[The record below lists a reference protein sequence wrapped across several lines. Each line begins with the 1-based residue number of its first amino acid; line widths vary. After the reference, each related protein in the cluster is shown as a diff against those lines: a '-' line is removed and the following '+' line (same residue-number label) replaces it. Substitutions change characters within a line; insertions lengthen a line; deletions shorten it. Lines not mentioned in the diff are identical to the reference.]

1 MRQPKLIDYILLT
14 TLSLIWAS
22 AFFNIK
28 IATYSFGP
36 VTIAFLRV
44 FFGAIPVLL
53 LCYYKNI
60 KIEAF
65 SKDWH
70 WFAMI
75 GFINLVA
82 PFFLIAYGVKSV
94 QSNLAAILMSTTP
107 LSSTVLGHFFT
118 KNEKFNLIKTFGILI
133 GFSGIVFLFSDN
145 ILIDENNF
153 TSALLILLGSTCY
166 VVGGVLTLK
175 ISKKKNENVTGSILI
190 WAIIYVRAFG
200 LGPFAG
206 LLSIFTADVGTLG
219 KLFSEATDNADKKQ
233 IEGITATGSNKS
245 SIIRYGLIPQIFP
258 IFISQSLYF
267 FESNTRSA
275 VILGVVGAGGIGL
288 QLTERM
294 KAQYWDQTLFII
306 VLILIMVAIIDSISR
321 AIRKRIIYE

>member
-14 TLSLIWAS
+14 VLALIWAS

-28 IATYSFGP
+28 IATYSYGP

-53 LCYYKNI
+53 LCFYKKI

-107 LSSTVLGHFFT
+107 LSSTILGHFYT
-118 KNEKFNLIKTFGILI
+118 KNEKFNFIKTIGILI
-133 GFSGIVFLFSDN
+133 GFSGIVYLFSDN
-145 ILIDENNF
+145 LLINDSNF
-153 TSALLILLGSTCY
+153 ISALLILLGSTCY
-166 VVGGVLTLK
+166 VIGGVLTLK

-190 WAIIYVRAFG
+190 WAII
-200 LGPFAG
+200 
-206 LLSIFTADVGTLG
+206 I
-219 KLFSEATDNADKKQ
+219 
-233 IEGITATGSNKS
+233 
-245 SIIRYGLIPQIFP
+245 LIPLVS
-258 IFISQSLYF
+258 FIEKPWNLNPSVQSTM
-267 FESNTRSA
+267 S
-275 VILGVVGAGGIGL
+275 VIYLGVVSTGL
-288 QLTERM
+288 AWLLRFRILKNNGLIFQSQVSYLIPIFGMILSYIFLKEMITPKILVSLT
-294 KAQYWDQTLFII
+294 A
-306 VLILIMVAIIDSISR
+306 VAVGLYFV
-321 AIRKRIIYE
+321 RKSKLPS

>member
-1 MRQPKLIDYILLT
+1 MKQPNLLDYVLLT
-14 TLSLIWAS
+14 ILALIWAS

-28 IATYSFGP
+28 IATFSFGP

-53 LCYYKNI
+53 LCYFKNI

-82 PFFLIAYGVKSV
+82 PFFLIAYGVQSV

-107 LSSTVLGHFFT
+107 LSSTILGHFYT
-118 KNEKFNLIKTFGILI
+118 KNEKFNFVKTIGILI
-133 GFSGIVFLFSDN
+133 GFAGIVFLFSDN
-145 ILIDENNF
+145 LLIDENNF

-166 VVGGVLTLK
+166 VIGGVLTLK

-190 WAIIYVRAFG
+190 WATIILIPLVIFIEQPWNLTPRLDSTISVIYLG
-200 LGPFAG
+200 LVSTGIAW
-206 LLSIFTADVGTLG
+206 LLRFKILV
-219 KLFSEATDNADKKQ
+219 N
-233 IEGITATGSNKS
+233 N
-245 SIIRYGLIPQIFP
+245 GLIFQSQVSYLIP
-258 IFISQSLYF
+258 IFGTILSYIFLKELITFKVLVSLIAVVIGIYF
-267 FESNTRSA
+267 
-275 VILGVVGAGGIGL
+275 VK
-288 QLTERM
+288 
-294 KAQYWDQTLFII
+294 KA
-306 VLILIMVAIIDSISR
+306 
-321 AIRKRIIYE
+321 K

>member
-1 MRQPKLIDYILLT
+1 MRQPKLLDYLLLT
-14 TLSLIWAS
+14 ILALIWAS

-53 LCYYKNI
+53 LCYFKNI

-70 WFAMI
+70 WYAMI

-107 LSSTVLGHFFT
+107 LSSTILAHFYT
-118 KNEKFNLIKTFGILI
+118 KNEKFNFVKTIGIMI

-145 ILIDENNF
+145 LLIDENNF
-153 TSALLILLGSTCY
+153 ISALLILLGSTCY
-166 VVGGVLTLK
+166 VIGGVLTLK

-190 WAIIYVRAFG
+190 WATIILIPLVSFIEQPWELTPRLDSTISVIYLG
-200 LGPFAG
+200 LVSTGIAW
-206 LLSIFTADVGTLG
+206 LLRFRILVT
-219 KLFSEATDNADKKQ
+219 N
-233 IEGITATGSNKS
+233 
-245 SIIRYGLIPQIFP
+245 GLIFQSQVSYLIP
-258 IFISQSLYF
+258 IFG
-267 FESNTRSA
+267 T
-275 VILGVVGAGGIGL
+275 ILSYIFL
-288 QLTERM
+288 KELITF
-294 KAQYWDQTLFII
+294 K
-306 VLILIMVAIIDSISR
+306 VLISLIAVCVGIYFV
-321 AIRKRIIYE
+321 RKADYQKTI

>member
-1 MRQPKLIDYILLT
+1 MKQPKLLDYVLLT
-14 TLSLIWAS
+14 VLALIWAS

-36 VTIAFLRV
+36 ATIAFLRV

-53 LCYYKNI
+53 LCYFK
-60 KIEAF
+60 KVKFEAF
-65 SKDWH
+65 SKDWY

-107 LSSTVLGHFFT
+107 LSSTILGHFYT
-118 KNEKFNLIKTFGILI
+118 KNEKFNFIKTIGILI

-145 ILIDENNF
+145 LLIDENNF

-166 VVGGVLTLK
+166 VIGGVLTLK

-190 WAIIYVRAFG
+190 WATIILIPLVSFIEQPWELTPRLDSTISVIYLG
-200 LGPFAG
+200 LVSTGIAW
-206 LLSIFTADVGTLG
+206 LLRFRILV
-219 KLFSEATDNADKKQ
+219 KN
-233 IEGITATGSNKS
+233 
-245 SIIRYGLIPQIFP
+245 GLIFQSQVSYLIP
-258 IFISQSLYF
+258 IFG
-267 FESNTRSA
+267 T
-275 VILGVVGAGGIGL
+275 ILSYIFL
-288 QLTERM
+288 KELITF
-294 KAQYWDQTLFII
+294 K
-306 VLILIMVAIIDSISR
+306 VLISLIAVVLG
-321 AIRKRIIYE
+321 IYFVKKAN

>member
-1 MRQPKLIDYILLT
+1 MRQPKLLDYLL
-14 TLSLIWAS
+14 LLLLALIWAS

-82 PFFLIAYGVKSV
+82 PFFLIAYGVQSV

-107 LSSTVLGHFFT
+107 LSSTVLAHFYT
-118 KNEKFNLIKTFGILI
+118 KNEKFNFIKTFGILI
-133 GFSGIVFLFSDN
+133 GFSGILYLFSDN
-145 ILIDENNF
+145 LLIDENNF
-153 TSALLILLGSTCY
+153 LSALLILLGSTCY
-166 VVGGVLTLK
+166 VIGGVLTLK

-190 WAIIYVRAFG
+190 WAVIILIPLVSFIEQPWNVTPRLDSTISVIY
-200 LGPFAG
+200 LG
-206 LLSIFTADVGTLG
+206 
-219 KLFSEATDNADKKQ
+219 LFST
-233 IEGITATGSNKS
+233 GIAWLLRFRILVNN
-245 SIIRYGLIPQIFP
+245 GLIFQSQVSYLIP
-258 IFISQSLYF
+258 IFGTILSYVFLKELITIKVLVSLLAVCVGIYF
-267 FESNTRSA
+267 
-275 VILGVVGAGGIGL
+275 VK
-288 QLTERM
+288 
-294 KAQYWDQTLFII
+294 KA
-306 VLILIMVAIIDSISR
+306 
-321 AIRKRIIYE
+321 K

>member
-1 MRQPKLIDYILLT
+1 MRQPKLIDYFLLT
-14 TLSLIWAS
+14 LLALIWAS

-53 LCYYKNI
+53 ICYYKNI

-107 LSSTVLGHFFT
+107 LSSTVLGHFYT
-118 KNEKFNLIKTFGILI
+118 KNEKFNFIKTFGILI
-133 GFSGIVFLFSDN
+133 GFSGIIYLFSDN
-145 ILIDENNF
+145 LLIDENNF
-153 TSALLILLGSTCY
+153 LSALLILLGSTCY
-166 VVGGVLTLK
+166 VIGGVLTLK

-190 WAIIYVRAFG
+190 WAIIILIPLVVFIEQPWNIIPRLDSTISVVYLG
-200 LGPFAG
+200 LVSTGIAW
-206 LLSIFTADVGTLG
+206 LLRFRILV
-219 KLFSEATDNADKKQ
+219 N
-233 IEGITATGSNKS
+233 N
-245 SIIRYGLIPQIFP
+245 GLIFQSQVSYLIP
-258 IFISQSLYF
+258 IFG
-267 FESNTRSA
+267 T
-275 VILGVVGAGGIGL
+275 ILSYIFL
-288 QLTERM
+288 KELITF
-294 KAQYWDQTLFII
+294 K
-306 VLILIMVAIIDSISR
+306 VLISLAAVSVGIYFV
-321 AIRKRIIYE
+321 RKADNKKFF

>member
-1 MRQPKLIDYILLT
+1 MRQPKIIDYLL
-14 TLSLIWAS
+14 LVLLALIWAS

-28 IATYSFGP
+28 IATYSYGP

-82 PFFLIAYGVKSV
+82 PFFLIAYGVQSV

-107 LSSTVLGHFFT
+107 LSSTVLGHFYT
-118 KNEKFNLIKTFGILI
+118 TNEKFNFIKTFGILI
-133 GFSGIVFLFSDN
+133 GFSGILYLFSDN
-145 ILIDENNF
+145 LLIDENNYI
-153 TSALLILLGSTCY
+153 SALLILLGSTCY

-190 WAIIYVRAFG
+190 WATIILIPLVSFIEQPWNLTPRLDSTVSVIYLG
-200 LGPFAG
+200 LVSTGIA
-206 LLSIFTADVGTLG
+206 LLLRFRILV
-219 KLFSEATDNADKKQ
+219 N
-233 IEGITATGSNKS
+233 N
-245 SIIRYGLIPQIFP
+245 GLIFQSQVSYLIP
-258 IFISQSLYF
+258 IFG
-267 FESNTRSA
+267 T
-275 VILGVVGAGGIGL
+275 ILSYIFL
-288 QLTERM
+288 KELITT
-294 KAQYWDQTLFII
+294 K
-306 VLILIMVAIIDSISR
+306 VLISLIAVSVGIYFV
-321 AIRKRIIYE
+321 RKADYKKTT

>member
-14 TLSLIWAS
+14 CLALIWAS

-28 IATYSFGP
+28 IATNSFGP
-36 VTIAFLRV
+36 ITIAFLRV

-53 LCYYKNI
+53 LCFYKKI

-82 PFFLIAYGVKSV
+82 PFFLIAYGIKEV

-107 LSSTVLGHFFT
+107 LSSTILGHFFT
-118 KNEKFNLIKTFGILI
+118 NNEKFNFIKTIGTLI
-133 GFSGIVFLFSDN
+133 GFSGIVYLFSDN
-145 ILIDENNF
+145 LLINDNNF
-153 TSALLILLGSTCY
+153 ISALLILLGSTCY

-190 WAIIYVRAFG
+190 WAVIILIPMVSILEKPWQVIPTTGATISVIYLG
-200 LGPFAG
+200 L
-206 LLSIFTADVGTLG
+206 V
-219 KLFSEATDNADKKQ
+219 
-233 IEGITATGSNKS
+233 ATGLAWLLRFRILKNN
-245 SIIRYGLIPQIFP
+245 GLIFQSQVAYLIP
-258 IFISQSLYF
+258 IFGIILSYIFLKEMITYKVLVSLFAVVIGIYF
-267 FESNTRSA
+267 VKKSD
-275 VILGVVGAGGIGL
+275 L
-288 QLTERM
+288 
-294 KAQYWDQTLFII
+294 K
-306 VLILIMVAIIDSISR
+306 
-321 AIRKRIIYE
+321 

>member
-1 MRQPKLIDYILLT
+1 MRQAKITDYLLLILLA
-14 TLSLIWAS
+14 LIWAS

-28 IATYSFGP
+28 IATYSYGP

-82 PFFLIAYGVKSV
+82 PFYLIAYGVQSV

-107 LSSTVLGHFFT
+107 LSSTVLGHFYT
-118 KNEKFNLIKTFGILI
+118 TNEKFNFIKTFGILI
-133 GFSGIVFLFSDN
+133 GFSGILYLFSDN
-145 ILIDENNF
+145 LLIDENNF
-153 TSALLILLGSTCY
+153 ISALLILLGSTCY
-166 VVGGVLTLK
+166 VIGGVLTLK

-190 WAIIYVRAFG
+190 WATIILIPLVSFIEQPWNLTPRLDSTISVIYLG
-200 LGPFAG
+200 LVSTGIAW
-206 LLSIFTADVGTLG
+206 LLRFRILV
-219 KLFSEATDNADKKQ
+219 N
-233 IEGITATGSNKS
+233 N
-245 SIIRYGLIPQIFP
+245 GLIFQSQVSYLIP
-258 IFISQSLYF
+258 IFGTILSYIFLKELITTKVLTSLIAVSLGIYF
-267 FESNTRSA
+267 VR
-275 VILGVVGAGGIGL
+275 
-288 QLTERM
+288 
-294 KAQYWDQTLFII
+294 KADYKKTT
-306 VLILIMVAIIDSISR
+306 
-321 AIRKRIIYE
+321 

>member
-1 MRQPKLIDYILLT
+1 MRQPKLIDYLLLT
-14 TLSLIWAS
+14 FLALIWAS

-53 LCYYKNI
+53 LCYFKNI

-94 QSNLAAILMSTTP
+94 QSNLAAILMSSTV
-107 LSSTVLGHFFT
+107 LSSTVLGHFYT
-118 KNEKFNLIKTFGILI
+118 KNERFDLTRTIGVLI
-133 GFSGIVFLFSDN
+133 GFSGIVYLFSDN
-145 ILIDENNF
+145 LLITENNF
-153 TSALLILLGSTCY
+153 ISALLILLGATCY
-166 VVGGVLTLK
+166 VVGGLLTLK

-190 WAIIYVRAFG
+190 WATIILIPLVSLIEQPWNSTPRLDSTISVIYLG
-200 LGPFAG
+200 LVSTGVAW
-206 LLSIFTADVGTLG
+206 LLRFKILT
-219 KLFSEATDNADKKQ
+219 
-233 IEGITATGSNKS
+233 SN
-245 SIIRYGLIPQIFP
+245 GLIFQSQVSYLIP
-258 IFISQSLYF
+258 IFG
-267 FESNTRSA
+267 
-275 VILGVVGAGGIGL
+275 VILGYIFLDEVITIKVLVSLFAVIIGIYFVKKAGL
-288 QLTERM
+288 
-294 KAQYWDQTLFII
+294 K
-306 VLILIMVAIIDSISR
+306 
-321 AIRKRIIYE
+321 K

>member
-1 MRQPKLIDYILLT
+1 MRQPKLLDYLLLT
-14 TLSLIWAS
+14 LLALIWAS

-28 IATYSFGP
+28 IATYSYGP

-53 LCYYKNI
+53 LCYFKKI

-82 PFFLIAYGVKSV
+82 PFFLIAYGIKSV

-107 LSSTVLGHFFT
+107 LSSTVLAHFYT
-118 KNEKFNLIKTFGILI
+118 KNEKFNFIKTIGILI

-145 ILIDENNF
+145 LLIDENNF

-166 VVGGVLTLK
+166 VIGGVLTLK

-190 WAIIYVRAFG
+190 WATIILIPLVGFIEKPWELTPRLDSTISVIYLG
-200 LGPFAG
+200 LVSTGIAW
-206 LLSIFTADVGTLG
+206 LLRFRILV
-219 KLFSEATDNADKKQ
+219 N
-233 IEGITATGSNKS
+233 N
-245 SIIRYGLIPQIFP
+245 GLIFQSQVSYLIP
-258 IFISQSLYF
+258 IFGTVLSYIFLKELITF
-267 FESNTRSA
+267 R
-275 VILGVVGAGGIGL
+275 
-288 QLTERM
+288 
-294 KAQYWDQTLFII
+294 
-306 VLILIMVAIIDSISR
+306 VLISLIAVCIGIYFV
-321 AIRKRIIYE
+321 RKADYQKVI

>member
-1 MRQPKLIDYILLT
+1 MRQPKLFDYLL
-14 TLSLIWAS
+14 LVLLALIWAS

-36 VTIAFLRV
+36 ITIAFLRV

-53 LCYYKNI
+53 LCYFKDI

-65 SKDWH
+65 SKDWY

-107 LSSTVLGHFFT
+107 LSSTVLGHFYT
-118 KNEKFNLIKTFGILI
+118 KNEKFNFIKTFGILI
-133 GFSGIVFLFSDN
+133 GFSGILYLFSDN
-145 ILIDENNF
+145 LLIDENNF
-153 TSALLILLGSTCY
+153 LSALLILLGSTCY

-190 WAIIYVRAFG
+190 WAVIILIPLVSFIEQPWKIDPRLDSTISVIYLG
-200 LGPFAG
+200 LVSTGIAW
-206 LLSIFTADVGTLG
+206 LLRFRILV
-219 KLFSEATDNADKKQ
+219 N
-233 IEGITATGSNKS
+233 N
-245 SIIRYGLIPQIFP
+245 GLIFQSQVSYLIP
-258 IFISQSLYF
+258 IFG
-267 FESNTRSA
+267 T
-275 VILGVVGAGGIGL
+275 ILSYIFL
-288 QLTERM
+288 KELITT
-294 KAQYWDQTLFII
+294 K
-306 VLILIMVAIIDSISR
+306 VLISLTAVCVGIYFV
-321 AIRKRIIYE
+321 RKADNKKLL

>member
-1 MRQPKLIDYILLT
+1 MRQPKLFDYLL
-14 TLSLIWAS
+14 LVLLALIWAS

-44 FFGAIPVLL
+44 FFGAMPVLL

-82 PFFLIAYGVKSV
+82 PFFLIAYGVQSV

-107 LSSTVLGHFFT
+107 LSSTVLGHFYT
-118 KNEKFNLIKTFGILI
+118 KNEKFNFIKTFGILI
-133 GFSGIVFLFSDN
+133 GFSGILYLFSDN
-145 ILIDENNF
+145 LLIDENNF
-153 TSALLILLGSTCY
+153 SSALLILLGSTCY
-166 VVGGVLTLK
+166 VIGGVLTLK

-190 WAIIYVRAFG
+190 WAIIILIPLVSFIEQPWNVNPRLDSTISVIYLG
-200 LGPFAG
+200 LVSTGIAW
-206 LLSIFTADVGTLG
+206 LLRFRILV
-219 KLFSEATDNADKKQ
+219 KN
-233 IEGITATGSNKS
+233 
-245 SIIRYGLIPQIFP
+245 GLIFQSQVSYLIP
-258 IFISQSLYF
+258 IFG
-267 FESNTRSA
+267 T
-275 VILGVVGAGGIGL
+275 ILSYIFL
-288 QLTERM
+288 KELITI
-294 KAQYWDQTLFII
+294 K
-306 VLILIMVAIIDSISR
+306 VLISLIAVLIG
-321 AIRKRIIYE
+321 IYFVKKAK